1 MTSPNPNA
9 TGRYPAGSAAFPHRD
24 LTGLAGLAP
33 WEILF
38 LLDEAEQWVELNR
51 QPHKRAD
58 RLAGLTIINA
68 FFENSTRTL
77 LSFEIAGK
85 RLGADVV
92 NMHAAQSSVKK
103 GETLID
109 TAMTLN
115 AMRADAI
122 VIRHASSGCALACRP
137 TEPRVGPWNVPS

>member
-1 MTSPNPNA
+1 MTA
-9 TGRYPAGSAAFPHRD
+9 TPTPTSASRYPAGGRAFPHRD
-24 LTGLAGLAP
+24 LLGIGHLETH
-33 WEILF
+33 EIMF
-38 LLDEAEQWVELNR
+38 LLDEAEQWVALNR
-51 QPHKRAD
+51 KAAKHTD
-58 RLAGLTIINA
+58 LLSGLTIINA

-109 TAMTLN
+109 T
-115 AMRADAI
+115 
-122 VIRHASSGCALACRP
+122 
-137 TEPRVGPWNVPS
+137 

>member
-1 MTSPNPNA
+1 MTSPEPTA
-9 TGRYPAGSAAFPHRD
+9 AGRYPAGCAAFPHRD

-38 LLDEAEQWVELNR
+38 LLDEAEQWVQLNR
-51 QPHKRAD
+51 QPHKRVE

-85 RLGADVV
+85 RLGADDALQVYALSSAIERIV
-92 NMHAAQSSVKK
+92 GDGGQIGRIALALASSRITVKAAEEVQHAA
-103 GETLID
+103 E
-109 TAMTLN
+109 
-115 AMRADAI
+115 
-122 VIRHASSGCALACRP
+122 HAQD
-137 TEPRVGPWNVPS
+137 N